1 MKKRLVSIF
10 ALALVLALALTS
22 CDFLG
27 GIFNSEDEE
36 YAVYFIAGDGIGVPT
51 QTVKEGGLVTKPADP
66 EREGY
71 TFGGWYKDEAFGEAW
86 SFDSDKVTKNTI
98 LYGKWIENPHEC
110 ESVCPECGKCL
121 NAECTEAVCSA
132 KCQGHKPPHE
142 CESVCEECGKCL
154 DSSCEESAC
163 SEKCHGH
170 APNHVCENVC
180 EECGKCTNETCD
192 ADVCLDKCQG
202 HAPDNSQTPTIYLAG
217 DSTVKTYEDSQ
228 YIAGWGQYLDLFLD
242 ESITVVNAAHGGRS
256 SRSFINEGRL
266 YNIDNANFSYTFSQ
280 NGGKSIEDCI
290 KAGDFLFIQFGHND
304 DASKPSNYSTMYDRM
319 VPLGEPDENGIYP
332 TTPAERTTT
341 AALPEAYTKV
351 ATDAE
356 EATALATIAKYGTE
370 YYAYGS
376 GTYKWYLKQYIDF
389 ARAHGAIPVLVTPV
403 ARVKFNSKGEIIGG
417 AGLHGENFAY
427 VQAVRQL
434 AEEEN
439 CLLIDLFAES
449 KTMLEAA
456 TPTYANYLMALK
468 PNDLTGA
475 WPGGY
480 DGAYGNTD
488 AGYTGIEAT
497 HYNKYGAYLQA
508 AKVAELILGSDVT
521 AKDGERFNFS
531 DHILTT
537 PEKYIDPSNLIGK
550 NTVANLEATLN
561 TVNVTNPDR
570 TYPDP
575 IGVIAAI
582 DEITAMGE
590 VTVENHLEIQAMCEA
605 ARAAYDKLNVD
616 DRPAVTNLEALSA
629 AEEAVEAVIK
639 SLRPEPTKTVIF
651 NADDLM
657 QEKYTSTVTEG
668 EFTLVAT
675 SDKAMDKK
683 GKKVTFTYADVTY
696 STTYGLSLGGKAS
709 FGKNRYL
716 TFTTEGACT
725 ITIATQS
732 SGSDARTLLLVDS
745 TGATVGSYEAG
756 TSVTVT
762 SIDVAEAGTYSVGSA
777 GSGIYIYVIIIEYFE

>member
-1 MKKRLVSIF
+1 MKKRLVSI
-10 ALALVLALALTS
+10 LAMILILMLSFTS
-22 CDFLG
+22 CEWIEDLFG
-27 GIFNSEDEE
+27 GETPPPEEKSE
-36 YAVYFIAGDGIGVPT
+36 YVVYFLAGDGISVPA
-51 QTVKEGGLVTKPADP
+51 QTVMEGELVTKPEDP
-66 EREGY
+66 KRVGY
-71 TFGGWYKDEAFGEAW
+71 TFDNWYKDKSYTTLWDFKNET
-86 SFDSDKVTKNTI
+86 VTSNTI

-110 ESVCPECGKCL
+110 QSVCDVCGKCRVSSCDESVCSEKCQGHEAPHECGSICEECGFCL
-121 NAECTEAVCSA
+121 DAECTE
-132 KCQGHKPPHE
+132 
-142 CESVCEECGKCL
+142 
-154 DSSCEESAC
+154 
-163 SEKCHGH
+163 
-170 APNHVCENVC
+170 
-180 EECGKCTNETCD
+180 
-192 ADVCLDKCQG
+192 DVCAEKCQG
-202 HAPDNSQTPTIYLAG
+202 HAPDNSATPTIFLAG
-217 DSTVKTYEDSQ
+217 DSTVKTYEDAQ
-228 YIAGWGQYLDLFLD
+228 YIAGWGQFLDLFLD

-280 NGGKSIEDCI
+280 NGGNSIEDSI

-332 TTPAERTTT
+332 TIPAERTTT
-341 AALPEAYTKV
+341 SVLPEAYTKV
-351 ATDAE
+351 ASDSE

-389 ARAHGAIPVLVTPV
+389 ARAHGATPVLVTPV

-427 VQAVRQL
+427 VEAVRQL
-434 AEEEN
+434 AAEEN

-449 KTMLEAA
+449 KEMLETA

-468 PNDLTGA
+468 PNELTGA

-497 HYNKYGAYLQA
+497 HYNKYGAFLQA
-508 AKVAELILGSDVT
+508 AKVAELILGSEAVMEN
-521 AKDGERFNFS
+521 GERFNFS

-550 NTVANLEATLN
+550 NTVAALEALLG

-575 IGVIAAI
+575 AGVIAAI
-582 DEITAMGE
+582 DEIAAMGE
-590 VTVENHLEIQAMCEA
+590 VTAENYEAVLAMCEA
-605 ARAAYDKLNVD
+605 ARVAYDKLNVD
-616 DRPAVTNLEALSA
+616 DRSAVTNLNVLSA
-629 AEEAVEAVIK
+629 AEVAVEAIIK
-639 SLRPEPTKTVIF
+639 SLRPEPTKVVIF
-651 NADDLM
+651 NADDLA
-657 QEKYTSTVTEG
+657 QDKYTSTVTEG

-683 GKKVTFTYADVTY
+683 SKKVTFTYADVTY
-696 STTYGLSLGGKAS
+696 KTTYGLSLGGKAS
-709 FGKNRYL
+709 FGKNRYV

-725 ITIATQS
+725 ITIATMS
-732 SGSDARTLLLVDS
+732 SGSDARTLLLVDES
-745 TGATVGSYEAG
+745 GATVGSYEAG

-762 SIDVAEAGTYSVGSA
+762 SIDVDAAGTYSIGSA
-777 GSGIYIYVIIIEYFE
+777 GSGIYVFVIIIEYFN

>member
-1 MKKRLVSIF
+1 MKKRLVSI
-10 ALALVLALALTS
+10 LAMILILMLSFTS
-22 CDFLG
+22 CEWIEDLFG
-27 GIFNSEDEE
+27 GETPPPEEKSE
-36 YAVYFIAGDGIGVPT
+36 YVVYFLAGDGISVPA
-51 QTVKEGGLVTKPADP
+51 QTVMEGELVTKPEDP
-66 EREGY
+66 KRVGY
-71 TFGGWYKDEAFGEAW
+71 TFDNWYKDKSYTTLWDFKNET
-86 SFDSDKVTKNTI
+86 VTSNTI

-110 ESVCPECGKCL
+110 QSVCDVCEKCRNSSCDESVCSEKCQGHTPAHECGSICEECGLCL
-121 NAECTEAVCSA
+121 DAECTE
-132 KCQGHKPPHE
+132 
-142 CESVCEECGKCL
+142 
-154 DSSCEESAC
+154 
-163 SEKCHGH
+163 
-170 APNHVCENVC
+170 
-180 EECGKCTNETCD
+180 
-192 ADVCLDKCQG
+192 DVCAEKCQG
-202 HAPDNSQTPTIYLAG
+202 HAPDNSATPTIFLAG
-217 DSTVKTYEDSQ
+217 DSTVKTYEDAQ
-228 YIAGWGQYLDLFLD
+228 YIAGWGQFLDLFLD

-280 NGGKSIEDCI
+280 NGGQSIEDCI

-341 AALPEAYTKV
+341 ATLPEAYTKV

-389 ARAHGAIPVLVTPV
+389 ARAHGATPVLVTPV

-427 VQAVRQL
+427 VEAVRQL
-434 AEEEN
+434 AAEEN

-449 KTMLEAA
+449 KTMLETA

-468 PNDLTGA
+468 PNELTGA

-497 HYNKYGAYLQA
+497 HYNKYGAFLQA
-508 AKVAELILGSDVT
+508 AKVAELILGSEAVMEN
-521 AKDGERFNFS
+521 GERFNFS

-550 NTVANLEATLN
+550 NTVAALEALLE

-575 IGVIAAI
+575 AGVIVAI

-590 VTVENHLEIQAMCEA
+590 VTVENYEAVLAMCDA
-605 ARAAYDKLNVD
+605 ARVAYDKLNVD
-616 DRPAVTNLEALSA
+616 DRSAVTNLNVLSA
-629 AEEAVEAVIK
+629 AEAAVEAIIK
-639 SLRPEPTKTVIF
+639 SLRPEPTKVVIF
-651 NADDLM
+651 NADDLA
-657 QEKYTSTVTEG
+657 QDKYTSTVTEG

-683 GKKVTFTYADVTY
+683 SKKVTFTYADVTY
-696 STTYGLSLGGKAS
+696 KTTYGLSLGGKAS
-709 FGKNRYL
+709 FGKNRYV

-725 ITIATQS
+725 ITIATMS
-732 SGSDARTLLLVDS
+732 SGSDARTLLLVDES
-745 TGATVGSYEAG
+745 GATVGSYEAG
-756 TSVTVT
+756 ASVTVT
-762 SIDVAEAGTYSVGSA
+762 SIDVDAAGTYSIGSA
-777 GSGIYIYVIIIEYFE
+777 GSGIYVFVVIIEYFN

>member
-1 MKKRLVSIF
+1 MKKRLVSIL

-27 GIFNSEDEE
+27 GIFNSADEE

-66 EREGY
+66 ERKGY

-86 SFDSDKVTKNTI
+86 SFDSDTVTNNTI

-121 NAECTEAVCSA
+121 DAECTEAACSA

-170 APNHVCENVC
+170 APDHVCESVC
-180 EECGKCTNETCD
+180 EECGKCTDETCD

-202 HAPDNSQTPTIYLAG
+202 HADNSATPTIYLAG
-217 DSTVKTYEDSQ
+217 DSTVKTYEESQ

-304 DASKPSNYSTMYDRM
+304 DASKLSNYGTMYDRM

-341 AALPEAYTKV
+341 SVLPEAYTKL

-376 GTYKWYLKQYIDF
+376 GTYKWYLKQYVDF
-389 ARAHGAIPVLVTPV
+389 ARAHGATPVLVTPV
-403 ARVKFNSKGEIIGG
+403 ARVKFSGGAIIGG

-449 KTMLEAA
+449 KNMLETA
-456 TPTYANYLMALK
+456 TPDYANYLMALK
-468 PNDLTGA
+468 PNDLTGT

-497 HYNKYGAYLQA
+497 HYNKYGAFLQA
-508 AKVAELILGSDVT
+508 AKVAELILGSKVT

-537 PEKYIDPSNLIGK
+537 PERYIDPSNLIGK
-550 NTVANLEATLN
+550 NTVAALEATLEV
-561 TVNVTNPDR
+561 VNVTNPDR
-570 TYPDP
+570 AYPDP
-575 IGVIAAI
+575 AGVVTAI
-582 DEITAMGE
+582 DEIAAKGE
-590 VTVENHLEIQAMCEA
+590 VTVDNYTEIQAMCEA

-616 DRPAVTNLEALSA
+616 DRPAVTNLESLSA
-629 AEEAVEAVIK
+629 AEAAVEAIIK
-639 SLRPEPTKTVIF
+639 SLRPAPTKTVIF

-668 EFTLVAT
+668 DFTLVAT
-675 SDKAMDKK
+675 SDKAMDRKS
-683 GKKVTFTYADVTY
+683 KKVTFTYADVTY
-696 STTYGLSLGGKAS
+696 TTTYGLSLGGKAS
-709 FGKNRYL
+709 FGSNRYV

-732 SGSDARTLLLVDS
+732 SGSSARTLLLVDES
-745 TGATVGSYEAG
+745 GATVGSYEAG

-777 GSGIYIYVIIIEYFE
+777 GSGIYVYVIIIEYFE